1 VFGRNVLMTKPAQR
15 CLLALLVIDWPL
27 IPASLPSHPSDMVTV
42 FIMLN
47 NSPEKLVLKDDELMA
62 AIDIGSN
69 SFHLAIARLDHGE
82 VRKVVSMSEKVQ
94 LAAGLDE
101 HNILG
106 AAAERR
112 GLECLSQFVARLDSV
127 PPERIRIVATNALRQ
142 ARNANDFIKRANEI
156 LPKPIEVIAG
166 REEARLIYLGVS
178 HTNASSDKRLV
189 VDIGGGSTEFIIGQ
203 GFEPLLTESLQM
215 GCVAFT
221 KKFFADGQITD
232 KAFNSAIAAARKEV
246 LAING
251 QYQKTGWS
259 SVIGS
264 SGTIKAVRNVLVS
277 KGWADEQERITYKGV
292 RKLEK
297 LLITIGDVNNIE
309 LEGVKEHRKAVFP
322 AGVAVLRAAMKVLGI
337 ETIAY
342 SDGALR
348 EGVMYDMLGRFASE
362 DVRDRS
368 VLALIQRYSVDK
380 SQARQVV
387 RTSRHLFNQVRD
399 QLQLSAIDADVLRR
413 AAYLHEVGLAIS
425 HTNYHRHSAYLLEN
439 SDIPGFSQVDQKRM
453 AQLMLSH
460 RRKLK
465 SDMLEQACLIGGEQ
479 LVYLCLLLRLA
490 VLAHHSRSEHE
501 LPDMRLVVTATNCWQ
516 ITVSTDKK
524 HYAFLLLDLYTE
536 VDQFAKWGI
545 KLTVIEAERC
555 LV

>member
-1 VFGRNVLMTKPAQR
+1 
-15 CLLALLVIDWPL
+15 
-27 IPASLPSHPSDMVTV
+27 
-42 FIMLN
+42 MLN
-47 NSPEKLVLKDDELMA
+47 NLLENPPLADDELMA

-101 HNILG
+101 HNILS
-106 AAAERR
+106 AAAARR
-112 GLECLSQFVARLDSV
+112 GLDCLSRFVARLDSV
-127 PPERIRIVATNALRQ
+127 PPERVRIVATNALRQ
-142 ARNANDFIKRANEI
+142 AKNADDFISRANEI

-166 REEARLIYLGVS
+166 REEARLIHLGVS
-178 HTNASSDKRLV
+178 HTNASSDQRLV
-189 VDIGGGSTEFIIGQ
+189 IDIGGGSTEFIIGK
-203 GFEPLLTESLQM
+203 GFKPLLTESLQM

-221 KKFFADGQITD
+221 KKFFDDGQITD
-232 KAFNSAIAAARKEV
+232 RAFNNAIVAARKQV

-251 QYQKTGWS
+251 QYQRTGWT

-277 KGWADEQERITYKGV
+277 KGWSNEQEGITYKGV
-292 RKLEK
+292 KKLEK

-322 AGVAVLRAAMKVLGI
+322 AGVAVLRATMKVLGI
-337 ETIAY
+337 ETLAY

-368 VLALIQRYSVDK
+368 VLSLIKRYSVDK
-380 SQARQVV
+380 KQARQVV
-387 RTSRHLFNQVRD
+387 RTSRHLFRQVQED
-399 QLQLSAIDADVLRR
+399 LQLTNEDGDVLRR
-413 AAYLHEVGLAIS
+413 AAYLHEIGLAIS
-425 HTNYHRHSAYLLEN
+425 HSNYHRHSAYLLEN

-453 AQLMLSH
+453 AQLVLNH

-465 SDMLEQACLIGGEQ
+465 SDRLEQTCLLGGDQ

-490 VLAHHSRSEHE
+490 VSAHHSRSEYE
-501 LPDMRLVVTATNCWQ
+501 LPLMQLMIVDSNHWQ

-524 HYAFLLLDLYTE
+524 HYAFLYSDLYADI
-536 VDQFAKWGI
+536 DQFAKWGM
-545 KLTVIEAERC
+545 KLSVIEA
-555 LV
+555 

>member
-1 VFGRNVLMTKPAQR
+1 MPNKT
-15 CLLALLVIDWPL
+15 LAPL
-27 IPASLPSHPSDMVTV
+27 PLA
-42 FIMLN
+42 
-47 NSPEKLVLKDDELMA
+47 DDELIA

-82 VRKVVSMSEKVQ
+82 VRKVVSLSEKVQ
-94 LAAGLDE
+94 LAAGLNE

-112 GLECLSQFVARLDSV
+112 GLECLSRFVARLDSV
-127 PPERIRIVATNALRQ
+127 APERIRIVATNALRQ
-142 ARNANDFIKRANEI
+142 AKNANDFIERANQI
-156 LPKPIEVIAG
+156 LPKPIEIIAG
-166 REEARLIYLGVS
+166 REEARLIHLGVS

-189 VDIGGGSTEFIIGQ
+189 IDIGGGSTEFIIGK

-221 KKFFADGQITD
+221 QKFFAGGQITQ
-232 KAFNSAIAAARKEV
+232 KAFDAAVAAARKEI

-251 QYQKTGWS
+251 LYQKTGWN

-264 SGTIKAVRNVLVS
+264 SGTIKAVRNALVAN
-277 KGWADEQERITYKGV
+277 GWADEQECITYQGV
-292 RKLEK
+292 KKLEK
-297 LLITIGDVNNIE
+297 LLIKLGDVKDID

-322 AGVAVLRAAMKVLGI
+322 AGVAVLCAVMQVLGI

-368 VLALIQRYSVDK
+368 VQALIQRYSVDK
-380 SQARQVV
+380 KQARQVV
-387 RTSRHLFNQVRD
+387 RTSRHLFNQVKAE
-399 QLQLSAIDADVLRR
+399 LQLSNEDADVLRR
-413 AAYLHEVGLAIS
+413 AAYLHEIGLAIS
-425 HTNYHRHSAYLLEN
+425 HSNYHRHSAYLLEN

-465 SDMLEQACLIGGEQ
+465 SDIKEQVGSIGGHQ
-479 LVYLCLLLRLA
+479 LISLCLLLRLA
-490 VLAHHSRSEHE
+490 VLAHHSRSEYK
-501 LPDMRLVVTATNCWQ
+501 LPKMQLTVTDTHCWQ
-516 ITVSTDKK
+516 ITISTDKQ
-524 HYAFLLLDLYTE
+524 HYAFLCSDLCAE
-536 VDQFAKWGI
+536 SEQFAKWGI
-545 KLTVIEAERC
+545 QLTVIETEAS
-555 LV
+555 

>member
-1 VFGRNVLMTKPAQR
+1 
-15 CLLALLVIDWPL
+15 
-27 IPASLPSHPSDMVTV
+27 
-42 FIMLN
+42 MLN
-47 NSPEKLVLKDDELMA
+47 NLLENPPLADDELMA

-101 HNILG
+101 HNILS
-106 AAAERR
+106 AAAARR
-112 GLECLSQFVARLDSV
+112 GLDCLSRFVARLDSV
-127 PPERIRIVATNALRQ
+127 PPERVRIVATNALRQ
-142 ARNANDFIKRANEI
+142 AKNADDFISRANEI
-156 LPKPIEVIAG
+156 LPKPIEIIAG
-166 REEARLIYLGVS
+166 REEARLIHLGVS
-178 HTNASSDKRLV
+178 HTNASSDQRLV
-189 VDIGGGSTEFIIGQ
+189 IDIGGGSTEFIIGK
-203 GFEPLLTESLQM
+203 GFKPLLTESLQM

-221 KKFFADGQITD
+221 KKFFDDGQITD
-232 KAFNSAIAAARKEV
+232 RAFNNAIVAARKQV

-251 QYQKTGWS
+251 QYQRTGWT

-277 KGWADEQERITYKGV
+277 KGWSNEQEGITYKGV
-292 RKLEK
+292 KKLEK

-322 AGVAVLRAAMKVLGI
+322 AGVAVLRATMKVLGI
-337 ETIAY
+337 ETLAY

-368 VLALIQRYSVDK
+368 VLSLIKRYSVDK
-380 SQARQVV
+380 KQARQVV
-387 RTSRHLFNQVRD
+387 RTSRHLFRQVQED
-399 QLQLSAIDADVLRR
+399 LQLTNEDGDVLRR
-413 AAYLHEVGLAIS
+413 AAYLHEIGLAIS
-425 HTNYHRHSAYLLEN
+425 HSNYHRHSAYLLEN

-453 AQLMLSH
+453 AQLVLNH

-465 SDMLEQACLIGGEQ
+465 GDRLEQTCLLGGDQ

-490 VLAHHSRSEHE
+490 VSAHHSRSEYE
-501 LPDMRLVVTATNCWQ
+501 LPLMQLMIVDSNHWQ

-524 HYAFLLLDLYTE
+524 HYAFLYSDLYADI
-536 VDQFAKWGI
+536 DQFAKWGM
-545 KLTVIEAERC
+545 KLSVIEA
-555 LV
+555 

>member
-1 VFGRNVLMTKPAQR
+1 
-15 CLLALLVIDWPL
+15 
-27 IPASLPSHPSDMVTV
+27 
-42 FIMLN
+42 MLN
-47 NSPEKLVLKDDELMA
+47 NTLATTPLAEDELMA

-82 VRKVVSMSEKVQ
+82 VRKVVSLSEKVQ

-101 HNILG
+101 NNILG

-112 GLECLSQFVARLDSV
+112 GLDCLSRFVARLDSV
-127 PPERIRIVATNALRQ
+127 SHDRIRIVATNALRQ
-142 ARNANDFIKRANEI
+142 AKNANDFISRANKI

-189 VDIGGGSTEFIIGQ
+189 IDIGGGSTEFIIGQ
-203 GFEPLLTESLQM
+203 GFDPLLTESLQM

-221 KKFFADGQITD
+221 QLFFAEGQITE
-232 KAFNSAIAAARKEV
+232 KAFNNAMTAAQKKI

-251 QYQKTGWS
+251 PYQKMGWS

-264 SGTIKAVRNVLVS
+264 SGTIKAVRNALVAE
-277 KGWADEQERITYKGV
+277 GWADDQERITYDGV
-292 RKLEK
+292 IKLQQ
-297 LLITIGDVNNIE
+297 LLIQIGNVEDIE

-322 AGVAVLRAAMKVLGI
+322 AGVAVLLAAMKGLGI
-337 ETIAY
+337 ETLAY

-368 VLALIQRYSVDK
+368 VLALIKRYSVDK
-380 SQARQVV
+380 KQARQVV
-387 RTSRHLFNQVRD
+387 RTSRHLFKQV
-399 QLQLSAIDADVLRR
+399 QQALQLTNDDGDLLRR
-413 AAYLHEVGLAIS
+413 AAFLHEIGLAIS
-425 HTNYHRHSAYLLEN
+425 HSNYHRHSAYLLEN

-465 SDMLEQACLIGGEQ
+465 GDMIEQTLITGGEQ

-490 VLAHHSRSEHE
+490 VLAHHSRSEHD
-501 LPDMRLVVTATNCWQ
+501 LPQMQLMVTDTNCWQ
-516 ITVSTDKK
+516 LTVSTDKE
-524 HYAFLLLDLYTE
+524 HYAFLYSDLYTDI
-536 VDQFAKWGI
+536 DQFAKWGI
-545 KLTVIEAERC
+545 KLSVIEAE
-555 LV
+555 

>member
-1 VFGRNVLMTKPAQR
+1 MPKKY
-15 CLLALLVIDWPL
+15 LA
-27 IPASLPSHPSDMVTV
+27 
-42 FIMLN
+42 
-47 NSPEKLVLKDDELMA
+47 NSPLAEDELMA

-101 HNILG
+101 HNILSAD
-106 AAAERR
+106 AARR
-112 GLECLSQFVARLDSV
+112 GLECLNRFVTRLDSV
-127 PPERIRIVATNALRQ
+127 PPERVRIVATNALRQ
-142 ARNANDFIKRANEI
+142 AKNADDFITRANDI
-156 LPKPIEVIAG
+156 LPKPIEIIAG

-189 VDIGGGSTEFIIGQ
+189 IDIGGGSTEFIIGQ
-203 GFEPLLTESLQM
+203 GFEPMLTESLQM

-221 KKFFADGQITD
+221 QKFFADGLITKD
-232 KAFNSAIAAARKEV
+232 AFTKAISASRKEV

-251 QYQKTGWS
+251 RYQKAGWS

-277 KGWADEQERITYKGV
+277 KGWSDDQERVTYHGLK
-292 RKLEK
+292 KLEK
-297 LLITIGDVNNIE
+297 LLTKIGNVEDID
-309 LEGVKEHRKAVFP
+309 LEGVKEHRRAVFP
-322 AGVAVLRAAMKVLGI
+322 AGVAVLRAIMKVLGV
-337 ETIAY
+337 ETLTY

-348 EGVMYDMLGRFASE
+348 EGVMYDMLGRFSSE

-368 VLALIQRYSVDK
+368 VLALIKRYSVDK
-380 SQARQVV
+380 KQARQVV
-387 RTSRHLFNQVRD
+387 KTSHLLLEQVNRD
-399 QLQLSAIDADVLRR
+399 LKLNTDDADLLRR

-425 HTNYHRHSAYLLEN
+425 HSSYHKHSAYLLEY

-453 AQLMLSH
+453 AQLALSH

-465 SDMLEQACLIGGEQ
+465 SDTLEQACSVGGDS

-490 VLAHHSRSEHE
+490 VLTHHSRSEYIPPIMNIE
-501 LPDMRLVVTATNCWQ
+501 VINSNEWQ
-516 ITVSTDKK
+516 ITVTNDNEHYTSLLTDLQ
-524 HYAFLLLDLYTE
+524 AETE
-536 VDQFAKWGI
+536 QFSKWGI
-545 KLTVIEAERC
+545 KLSIVEA
-555 LV
+555 

>member
-1 VFGRNVLMTKPAQR
+1 MLINLEDQP
-15 CLLALLVIDWPL
+15 LAD
-27 IPASLPSHPSDMVTV
+27 
-42 FIMLN
+42 
-47 NSPEKLVLKDDELMA
+47 DDELLA

-94 LAAGLDE
+94 LAAGLNE
-101 HNILG
+101 HNILS

-112 GLECLSQFVARLDSV
+112 GLECLSRFVARLDSV
-127 PPERIRIVATNALRQ
+127 PPDRIRIVATNALRQ
-142 ARNANDFIKRANEI
+142 AKNADDFIKRANEI
-156 LPKPIEVIAG
+156 LPKPIEIISG
-166 REEARLIYLGVS
+166 IEEARLIHLGVS

-189 VDIGGGSTEFIIGQ
+189 IDIGGGSTEFIIGKD
-203 GFEPLLTESLQM
+203 FEPLLTESLQM
-215 GCVAFT
+215 GCVGFT

-232 KAFNSAIAAARKEV
+232 KAFSAAIAAARKEV
-246 LAING
+246 LAISG
-251 QYQKTGWS
+251 QYQRTGWT

-277 KGWADEQERITYKGV
+277 KGWSDEQECVTYKGLK
-292 RKLEK
+292 KLEK
-297 LLITIGDVNNIE
+297 LLIELGDVNDID
-309 LEGVKEHRKAVFP
+309 LEGVKDHRKAVFP
-322 AGVAVLRAAMKVLGI
+322 AGVAVLRALMKVLGI

-368 VLALIQRYSVDK
+368 VLSLIKRYSVDK
-380 SQARQVV
+380 KQARQVV
-387 RTSRHLFNQVRD
+387 RTSRHLFRQVKGE
-399 QLQLSAIDADVLRR
+399 LQLTNDDGDLLRR
-413 AAYLHEVGLAIS
+413 AAYLHEIGLAIS
-425 HTNYHRHSAYLLEN
+425 HSNYHKHSAYLLEN

-465 SDMLEQACLIGGEQ
+465 GDMLEQTCTVGGNQ

-490 VLAHHSRSEHE
+490 VLAHHSRSEYE
-501 LPDMRLVVTATNCWQ
+501 LPDMRLAITASNCWQ

-524 HYAFLLLDLYTE
+524 HYAFLFSDLCAE
-536 VDQFAKWGI
+536 VEQFAKWGI
-545 KLTVIEAERC
+545 KLMVIESEVQSA
-555 LV
+555 

>member
-1 VFGRNVLMTKPAQR
+1 MLKTQFTNPA
-15 CLLALLVIDWPL
+15 LA
-27 IPASLPSHPSDMVTV
+27 
-42 FIMLN
+42 N
-47 NSPEKLVLKDDELMA
+47 DELIA

-82 VRKVVSMSEKVQ
+82 VRKVVSLSEKVQ
-94 LAAGLDE
+94 LAAGLNE
-101 HNILG
+101 QNILS

-112 GLECLSQFVARLDSV
+112 GLDCLSRFVARLDSV
-127 PPERIRIVATNALRQ
+127 PADRIRIVATNALRQ
-142 ARNANDFIKRANEI
+142 AKNADDFIQRANEI
-156 LPKPIEVIAG
+156 LPKPIEIIAG
-166 REEARLIYLGVS
+166 REEARLIHLGVS

-189 VDIGGGSTEFIIGQ
+189 IDIGGGSTEFIIGK

-221 KKFFADGQITD
+221 KKFFADGTITE
-232 KAFNSAIAAARKEV
+232 KAFNAAIAAARKEV

-251 QYQKTGWS
+251 QYQKTGWN

-277 KGWADEQERITYKGV
+277 KGWSDEQERITYKGV
-292 RKLEK
+292 KKLEK
-297 LLITIGDVNNIE
+297 LLISLGDVKDIE

-322 AGVAVLRAAMKVLGI
+322 AGVAVLRATMKVLGI
-337 ETIAY
+337 STIAY

-368 VLALIQRYSVDK
+368 VLALIKRYSVDK
-380 SQARQVV
+380 KQARQVV
-387 RTSRHLFNQVRD
+387 RTSRHLFKQVK
-399 QLQLSAIDADVLRR
+399 DALHLTNDDGDLLRR
-413 AAYLHEVGLAIS
+413 ASYLHEIGLAIS
-425 HTNYHRHSAYLLEN
+425 HSNYHKHSAYLLEN

-453 AQLMLSH
+453 AQLVLSH

-465 SDMLEQACLIGGEQ
+465 ADMLEHTCLIGGDQ
-479 LVYLCLLLRLA
+479 LIYLCLLLRLA
-490 VLAHHSRSEHE
+490 VLAHHSRSEYDLPSME
-501 LPDMRLVVTATNCWQ
+501 LLITEPNCWQ

-524 HYAFLLLDLYTE
+524 HYAFLYSDLYADIE
-536 VDQFAKWGI
+536 QFAKWGI
-545 KLTVIEAERC
+545 KLSVVEAKVKAEAEA
-555 LV
+555 

>member
-1 VFGRNVLMTKPAQR
+1 MLKTQFTNPA
-15 CLLALLVIDWPL
+15 LA
-27 IPASLPSHPSDMVTV
+27 
-42 FIMLN
+42 N
-47 NSPEKLVLKDDELMA
+47 DELIA

-82 VRKVVSMSEKVQ
+82 VRKVVSLSEKVQ
-94 LAAGLDE
+94 LAAGLNE
-101 HNILG
+101 QNILS

-112 GLECLSQFVARLDSV
+112 GLECLSRFVARLDSV
-127 PPERIRIVATNALRQ
+127 PADRVRIVATNALRQ
-142 ARNANDFIKRANEI
+142 AKNANDFIKRANEI
-156 LPKPIEVIAG
+156 LPKPIEIIAG
-166 REEARLIYLGVS
+166 REEARLIHLGVS

-189 VDIGGGSTEFIIGQ
+189 IDIGGGSTEFIIGK

-221 KKFFADGQITD
+221 QKYFADGLIT
-232 KAFNSAIAAARKEV
+232 KEAFNNAISAARKEV

-251 QYQKTGWS
+251 RYQKTGWS
-259 SVIGS
+259 SVVGS

-277 KGWADEQERITYKGV
+277 KGWADEQERITYAGV
-292 RKLEK
+292 KKLER
-297 LLITIGDVNNIE
+297 LLLKIGNVDDIE

-322 AGVAVLRAAMKVLGI
+322 AGVAVLRAVMKVLGI
-337 ETIAY
+337 ETMVY

-368 VLALIQRYSVDK
+368 VLALIKRYSGDK
-380 SQARQVV
+380 KQAKQVV
-387 RTSRHLFNQVRD
+387 KTSRSLFEQVKEK
-399 QLQLSAIDADVLRR
+399 LGLSTEDGDLLRR
-413 AAYLHEVGLAIS
+413 AASLHEIGLAIAHS
-425 HTNYHRHSAYLLEN
+425 GYHKHSAYLVEY

-453 AQLMLSH
+453 AQLMLNH

-465 SDMLEQACLIGGEQ
+465 ADMLEQACIIGGDS

-501 LPDMRLVVTATNCWQ
+501 LPKLGLKVIDNNRWQ
-516 ITVSTDKK
+516 ITVGESSE
-524 HYAFLLLDLYTE
+524 HYTFLLSDLHTE
-536 VDQFAKWGI
+536 IEQFAKWGV
-545 KLTVIEAERC
+545 KLSVVDGSVIEA
-555 LV
+555 